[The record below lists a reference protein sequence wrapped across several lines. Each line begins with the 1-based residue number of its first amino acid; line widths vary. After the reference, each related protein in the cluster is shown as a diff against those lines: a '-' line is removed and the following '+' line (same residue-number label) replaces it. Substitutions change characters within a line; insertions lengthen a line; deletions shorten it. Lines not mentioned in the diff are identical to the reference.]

1 MNPGSTISHYD
12 PRLVEEAVFH
22 APRDRYISQEL
33 QEARNRIYEV
43 ADADEQEGLFNDLN
57 RSWFVRLGL
66 GETIDRALQEQPII
80 TEQVENCFIV
90 RATHRKQEGAELFV
104 ARESDRNKL
113 PHRNVRVLLR
123 PESLFDAEALT
134 IFLRHEFFHIADM
147 LDPRFAYEP
156 TLPRAEGGPTYD
168 TLIINRYGVLWD
180 TTINGRMVRRG
191 GLAASAREQQLNEFL
206 RAFPMLA
213 EQVEELFNRFYDAE
227 QPKHAEL
234 AAFALDPR
242 AASGSLIRR
251 SAPGTHCPLC
261 KFPTHAYEPEP
272 NNLGEEVLQAIA
284 QDFPDWRPSLG
295 LCTQCADL
303 YRAAQLSLAA
313 AKQLPGWNAG
323 LSVK

>member
-1 MNPGSTISHYD
+1 MNPSATMNHYD

-22 APRDRYISQEL
+22 AQRDRYISQEL

-66 GETIDRALQEQPII
+66 GKTIERALQEQPII

-156 TLPRAEGGPTYD
+156 TLPRVEGGPTYD

-191 GLAASAREQQLNEFL
+191 WLTDAVHDQQLREF
-206 RAFPMLA
+206 RQAFPMLEEKA
-213 EQVEELFNRFYDAE
+213 EEHFRRFFDTD
-227 QPKHAEL
+227 QPKHPEL

-242 AASGSLIRR
+242 AAAGGPAGKPAL
-251 SAPGTHCPLC
+251 GTHCPLC
-261 KFPTHAYEPEP
+261 RFPTHMFEPTPET
-272 NNLGEEVLQAIA
+272 LGAEVLAAIKR
-284 QDFPDWRPSLG
+284 DFPNWKTELG
-295 LCTQCADL
+295 LCGQCADL
-303 YRAAQLSLAA
+303 YRASQLSMAA
-313 AKQLPGWNAG
+313 AKALPGWTPCSSIA
-323 LSVK
+323 